1 MYNMQWAKVNR
12 LAKKLNFFPK
22 KHPQNDPRI
31 MNTFWDILT
40 LEGARRQ
47 TVDTRLTFTPEKFVV

>member
-12 LAKKLNFFPK
+12 LAKKLNFSPK
-22 KHPQNDPRI
+22 IHPKNDPRI

-40 LEGARRQ
+40 GRQ
-47 TVDTRLTFTPEKFVV
+47 TVYYRLTFTPEKFLV

>member
-1 MYNMQWAKVNR
+1 
-12 LAKKLNFFPK
+12 
-22 KHPQNDPRI
+22 

>member
-1 MYNMQWAKVNR
+1 MLQAKVNR
-12 LAKKLNFFPK
+12 LAKKLIFFSN
-22 KHPQNDPRI
+22 KHPQNDHRI

-40 LEGARRQ
+40 GRQ

>member
-1 MYNMQWAKVNR
+1 MLQAKVNR
-12 LAKKLNFFPK
+12 LAKKLIFFSN
-22 KHPQNDPRI
+22 KHPQNDHRI